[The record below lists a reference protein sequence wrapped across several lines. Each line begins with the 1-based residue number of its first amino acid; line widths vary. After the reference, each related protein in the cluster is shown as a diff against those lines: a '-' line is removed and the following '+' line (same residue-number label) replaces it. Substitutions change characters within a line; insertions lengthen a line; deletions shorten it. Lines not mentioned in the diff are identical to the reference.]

1 MSPLREGPTRGP
13 HGYRNDVRVHRSTGA
28 GVRQRAR
35 GRPALGAPWAPRL
48 PSRRRSAALDRALPD
63 RAWDQH
69 HSKVDAAATAG
80 TRDPSRRHLRSLGAS
95 SRASRTTTAGRPGR
109 LAQPC
114 RPGQRGHPPGGIVS
128 VAHRLRGAREEAYHP
143 PPDRSKSVGRV
154 GVMRRHHQPRDIR
167 GWDTSS
173 PPVQDLIRIRETCGA
188 SLDSG
193 PAERADDG
201 AIALRRTLAGSA
213 DRARD
218 DSVMSPPA
226 GAGAA

>member
-1 MSPLREGPTRGP
+1 M
-13 HGYRNDVRVHRSTGA
+13 
-28 GVRQRAR
+28 Q
-35 GRPALGAPWAPRL
+35 GRP
-48 PSRRRSAALDRALPD
+48 
-63 RAWDQH
+63 
-69 HSKVDAAATAG
+69 AG
-80 TRDPSRRHLRSLGAS
+80 TRDPSRPHLRSPGAS

-143 PPDRSKSVGRV
+143 PPDSSQSVGRV
-154 GVMRRHHQPRDIR
+154 EAMRRHHQPRDLR

-173 PPVQDLIRIRETCGA
+173 PPVQDLISTHETCGA

-193 PAERADDG
+193 HAERADDG
-201 AIALRRTLAGSA
+201 AIALRRTLAGSP
-213 DRARD
+213 DSARD

-226 GAGAA
+226 RAGAA